1 MKFWVYFDNGNRS
14 NGKFIKYK
22 NSGFDRCDFGGVQK
36 RNGGREKI
44 VRLQLS
50 FGRFIGF
57 RSCLDTDGNSVEE
70 SICHGRQPRPLDMAD
85 RSDSPSQVGKLRLL
99 SPQTRKVSSV
109 RILIHSEKFIGVVD
123 RRVHIKKVKKKY
135 RRTLRHGHRQQKRN
149 WPDSTGGR

>member
-14 NGKFIKYK
+14 NEKFIKYK
-22 NSGFDRCDFGGVQK
+22 NSGFDGCDFGGVQK

-44 VRLQLS
+44 EATTANRLVEKIVWLQLL

-85 RSDSPSQVGKLRLL
+85 RPNSPSQVGKLRLL

-109 RILIHSEKFIGVVD
+109 RILIHSEKFIGVVT
-123 RRVHIKKVKKKY
+123 RHVHI
-135 RRTLRHGHRQQKRN
+135 RR
-149 WPDSTGGR
+149 